1 MHVSLHRI
9 QFLMLIFI
17 IFVISP
23 NAILILTI
31 HFIYA
36 FRILV
41 STPSIPRPLD
51 TSIHLIIRASLSSFD
66 IELLIP
72 TFLVHVDQSSSI
84 TFNLAMVL
92 IVLFVSTPL

>member
-51 TSIHLIIRASLSSFD
+51 TSIHLIIRAGLFFFD
-66 IELLIP
+66 IELLVP
-72 TFLVHVDQSSSI
+72 TFLIHVDQSSSI
-84 TFNLAMVL
+84 TFDPVMVL
-92 IVLFVSTPL
+92 IV